1 VRAGEG
7 CGVMNTTMAKAGPR
21 QPASL
26 ELVAA
31 MLWDFRLELALLVL
45 AGGAY
50 AGLFLAAHLSAPVAG
65 VIVGT
70 GAVMLLLVGPVRRG
84 LGRGLHAA
92 HVRRSWRLAWMHCG
106 LAPVKAGKVVRV
118 PAGERMDVRL
128 SRGSSFEKLGDRA
141 EQLACC
147 LSLRELRVA
156 RDPGDASRGTVTL
169 VRRDPLAGL
178 GQMPWPQLT
187 APEVSLWEPI
197 ALGVDDHGATVD
209 VSVVERSLLAGG
221 EPGAGKSAA
230 MSILIATAALDPTVR
245 LWLLDGKLV
254 ELAPW
259 TRSAERI
266 VGPDVGEAIVLLE
279 QVREE
284 MERRYRQLLAGGL
297 RKIYRDV
304 GMPLHVVACDELAF
318 YLSCEDRKQRTRF
331 AELLRDLV
339 ARGRAAGVI
348 VLAATQKP
356 SADVVPS
363 ALRDLFGFRLA
374 LRCTTPQAS
383 DTILGQ
389 GWASQGHNAGV
400 ISPADRGVGYL
411 LAEDGLPVKLRTF
424 YLDDEHIREL
434 ATRAHAQRHRS
445 NTPAAVEE
453 LGVGE

>member
-1 VRAGEG
+1 MSSSA
-7 CGVMNTTMAKAGPR
+7 TKAGSQ
-21 QPASL
+21 QPASV

-31 MLWDFRLELALLVL
+31 MLWGLRLELALLALVS
-45 AGGAY
+45 GAY
-50 AGLFLAAHLSAPVAG
+50 AALLLAVHVSPVAAG
-65 VIVGT
+65 VIVG
-70 GAVMLLLVGPVRRG
+70 AVIAGLLALGPVRRALLVG
-84 LGRGLHAA
+84 LRAA
-92 HVRRSWRLAWMHCG
+92 RVRRSWRLAWMHCG
-106 LAPVKAGKVVRV
+106 LAPVKAGKVARV
-118 PAGERMDVRL
+118 PAGEQVEVRL
-128 SRGSSFEKLGDRA
+128 SRGSSFEELGDRA

-169 VRRDPLAGL
+169 MRRDPLAGPSRT
-178 GQMPWPQLT
+178 PWPQLG
-187 APEVSLWEPI
+187 APQSSLWEPI
-197 ALGVDDHGATVD
+197 PLGVDEHGGTVE
-209 VSVVERSLLAGG
+209 VSLVERSLLAGG

-230 MSILIATAALDPTVR
+230 MSMLIATAALDPTAR

-254 ELAPW
+254 ELAAWAPC
-259 TRSAERI
+259 AERM
-266 VGPDVGEAIVLLE
+266 VGPDVGEAIALLE
-279 QVREE
+279 QVRAE

-297 RKIYRDV
+297 RKIAPDA

-318 YLSCEDRKQRTRF
+318 YLTCEDRKQRARF

-339 ARGRAAGVI
+339 ARGRAAGVV

-389 GWASQGHNAGV
+389 GWASQRHNAGT
-400 ISPADRGVGYL
+400 ISPADRGVGFL

-424 YLDDEHIREL
+424 YLDDEQITDL
-434 ATRAHAQRHRS
+434 ATRAREQR
-445 NTPAAVEE
+445 NGVAAAGMAAADV
-453 LGVGE
+453 GVLV

>member
-1 VRAGEG
+1 MMSAAA
-7 CGVMNTTMAKAGPR
+7 TKAGSQ
-21 QPASL
+21 QPASV
-26 ELVAA
+26 ELVAV
-31 MLWDFRLELALLVL
+31 MLWDFRLELALLAL

-50 AGLFLAAHLSAPVAG
+50 TGLFFGVHVSAVAAG
-65 VIVGT
+65 VIVW
-70 GAVMLLLVGPVRRG
+70 AVAAGLLAIGSVRRALVGGLRAAQLRR
-84 LGRGLHAA
+84 R
-92 HVRRSWRLAWMHCG
+92 WRLAWLHCG
-106 LAPVKAGKVVRV
+106 LAPVTAGNVKRV
-118 PAGERMDVRL
+118 PAGEQVEVRL
-128 SRGSSFEKLGDRA
+128 SRGSSFEELGDRA

-156 RDPGDASRGTVTL
+156 RDPGDASRGTVTF

-178 GQMPWPQLT
+178 SRTPWPRLG
-187 APEVSLWEPI
+187 APKSSLWEPI
-197 ALGVDDHGATVD
+197 PLGVDEDGGIVQ
-209 VSVVERSLLAGG
+209 VSVVERSLLVGG

-230 MSILIATAALDPTVR
+230 MSMLIATAALDPTAR

-254 ELAPW
+254 ELAAWAP
-259 TRSAERI
+259 RAERI
-266 VGPDVGEAIVLLE
+266 VGPDMGAAIELLE

-297 RKIYRDV
+297 RKIEAPA

-318 YLSCEDRKQRTRF
+318 YLTCEDRKQRTRF

-389 GWASQGHNAGV
+389 GWASQGHNAST
-400 ISPADRGVGYL
+400 ISPTDRGVGFL

-424 YLDDEHIREL
+424 YLDDEQIRDL
-434 ATRAHAQRHRS
+434 AARARAHRHG
-445 NTPAAVEE
+445 TTAVATAPT
-453 LGVGE
+453 GSGTRG